1 MAVYIL
7 AGMLTLMGVI
17 VTLWPP
23 ESRLVKVGVLLFFIG
38 VGFALAISHISHD
51 YAIIAE
57 AQKMAFGDPENPPY
71 IRIPII
77 YLDRGLGRVILA
89 NSSQYPAFNVQPI
102 IIDIDTGNRICCNR
116 TFEELYPSDTAS
128 VSNPI
133 LMNLLLNQGSYR
145 WRTSIRTR
153 AGVYDQK
160 TWLLIHSDG
169 WDEAWIVKN
178 DKGVTV
184 LEGSNPQ
191 EFQAD
196 WLLFDSGG

>member
-1 MAVYIL
+1 
-7 AGMLTLMGVI
+7 MGAAMSI
-17 VTLWPP
+17 WPP
-23 ESRLVKVGVLLFFIG
+23 KSSRAKVVWFVAFICIG
-38 VGFALAISHISHD
+38 SIGMVGQSFHDQTISK
-51 YAIIAE
+51 E
-57 AQKMAFGDPENPPY
+57 AKKIVEGDPLSPPY

-77 YLDRGLGRVILA
+77 YLDRGLGRVVLA
-89 NSSQYPAFNVQPI
+89 NSSRYPAFNVQPI

-116 TFEELYPSDTAS
+116 IFEELYPSDTTS

-133 LMNLLLNQGSYR
+133 LMNFPLNQSSYR